1 VRVSSREMPNYV
13 GTFLIRLWRR
23 ILDARGTRFV
33 KRRLRRFI
41 GVFVPVLLVRIPTPP
56 DRLRVDLD

>member
-1 VRVSSREMPNYV
+1 MPNYV

-23 ILDARGTRFV
+23 ILDARGARFV